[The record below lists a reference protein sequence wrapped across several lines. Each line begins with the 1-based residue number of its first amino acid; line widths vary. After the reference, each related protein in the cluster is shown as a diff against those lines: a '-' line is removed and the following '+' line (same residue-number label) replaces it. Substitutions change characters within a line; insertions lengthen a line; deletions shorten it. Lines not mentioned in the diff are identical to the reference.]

1 MIAAVVGCLA
11 MVAGC
16 GGNEEDRV
24 ALVPVSGTL
33 TLDGKPL
40 EGVIISFLPDASN
53 AKPQTD
59 GGDLS
64 GPGGTFEAKYRNR
77 NGLAPGKYTVTV
89 ARPGK
94 GEPGDI
100 AGISPVAG
108 VATPPTHKGQAGK
121 KEKEP
126 PPWPYGDASTTP
138 LKQDVAPGGSTGL
151 KIELKSSA
159 R

>member
-1 MIAAVVGCLA
+1 MIAAVGCLA

-40 EGVIISFLPDASN
+40 EGVIISFVPDASN

-59 GGDLS
+59 GGDLT

-100 AGISPVAG
+100 AGTSAVTG
-108 VATPPTHKGQAGK
+108 VAVPPTHKGQAGK

-138 LKQDVAPGGSTGL
+138 LKQTVPPGGSTGL
-151 KIELKSSA
+151 KIDLKSSA
-159 R
+159 K